1 MPFQVL
7 SFLHPHILATIK
19 KYLLANHFS
28 KALKVWSGFTNYP
41 SFMSQNPHIHSIDSR
56 LTEVSIRDSRSQ
68 DCIASSFFLW
78 CSWKFSRTE
87 RVLAVHAFS
96 TMAKGHPQRAQSC
109 FQNPRARKR
118 VMKTHWNKYP
128 KEVPPWS
135 CQMVSMSGYYHLSIF
150 CSYSWELPT
159 KRKYMILNPLR
170 ALSYK
175 KHSSMQVGH
184 PQLYL

>member
-19 KYLLANHFS
+19 NYLLANHFS

-68 DCIASSFFLW
+68 GCIASSFFLW
-78 CSWKFSRTE
+78 CSWQFSRTE

-96 TMAKGHPQRAQSC
+96 AMAKGHPQRAPPKSSVLFSKSQGKEKSDENSLE
-109 FQNPRARKR
+109 QIPQGSSTLILPDGLYVR
-118 VMKTHWNKYP
+118 VL
-128 KEVPPWS
+128 PP
-135 CQMVSMSGYYHLSIF
+135 QH
-150 CSYSWELPT
+150 
-159 KRKYMILNPLR
+159 ILQLLLR
-170 ALSYK
+170 ATNKEKVYDSEPTQSLVLQK
-175 KHSSMQVGH
+175 A
-184 PQLYL
+184 